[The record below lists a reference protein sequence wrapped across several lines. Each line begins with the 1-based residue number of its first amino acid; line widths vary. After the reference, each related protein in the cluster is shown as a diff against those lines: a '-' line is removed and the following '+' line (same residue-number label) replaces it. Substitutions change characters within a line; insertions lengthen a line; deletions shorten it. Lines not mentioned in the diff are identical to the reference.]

1 MKKIL
6 IISLLLFTLC
16 GCNAKA
22 DNRESEVKQSE
33 IKQSEIK
40 QSNSIPLAA
49 TGKYLFNADKMETVE
64 ISGDDLLKRRK
75 VEMSIKDTWK
85 KEKKWEDITLE
96 IKRDKYGLSTSMN
109 FFSDSSGADFLSG
122 LGETLDEWS
131 AGPKKGFYYQLAVYD
146 FNRDGKKEIIVAGGN
161 KQDILELS
169 VFRFNPKQTGGRN
182 NPKSLA
188 YHVIKG
194 GYKSYVN
201 EKKDICVI
209 DNSGNNVAV
218 YPYKDN

>member
-16 GCNAKA
+16 GCNTKV
-22 DNRESEVKQSE
+22 DNRESE
-33 IKQSEIK
+33 IKK
-40 QSNSIPLAA
+40 SNNIPLAA

-75 VEMSIKDTWK
+75 VEMSIEDTWK

-96 IKRDKYGLSTSMN
+96 IKRDKYGVSISMN
-109 FFSDSSGADFLSG
+109 FFSDSSGADFIDG
-122 LGETLDEWS
+122 LGETLEWGG
-131 AGPKKGFYYQLAVYD
+131 AKAGFYYQLAVYD
-146 FNRDGKKEIIVAGGN
+146 FNHDGNKEIIAAGGN
-161 KQDILELS
+161 KKDILELS
-169 VFRFNPKQTGGRN
+169 VFQFNPKQSSN
-182 NPKSLA
+182 SDNPKSLA

-201 EKKDICVI
+201 EKNDICVM
-209 DNSGNNVAV
+209 DDSGNNVLTV
-218 YPYKDN
+218 YPYKENLKK

>member
-33 IKQSEIK
+33 IKQS
-40 QSNSIPLAA
+40 NSIPLAA

-64 ISGDDLLKRRK
+64 ISGDALLKRRK

-96 IKRDKYGLSTSMN
+96 IKRDKYGLSISMN

-146 FNRDGKKEIIVAGGN
+146 FNRDGNKEIIAAGGN
-161 KQDILELS
+161 KKDILELS
-169 VFRFNPKQTGGRN
+169 VFQFNPKQSSN
-182 NPKSLA
+182 SDNPKSLA

-201 EKKDICVI
+201 EKNDICVM
-209 DNSGNNVAV
+209 DDSGNNVLTV
-218 YPYKDN
+218 YPYKENLKK